1 MAEGPDGIVGSQA
14 GFAKPTRMAADSP
27 ARGLYCSDPAV

>member
-1 MAEGPDGIVGSQA
+1 MAEGLDGIVALGA

-27 ARGLYCSDPAV
+27 ARGPILQ